1 MSAPKTKP
9 ENLLLNLICNLVV
22 PTSVLIWL
30 SKDHLLGPLWGL
42 IVALVFPFA
51 YGVYDLA
58 TRKKTNFLSIVGF
71 LSVLLSGSLALLKA
85 DGMWFAIKDA
95 VVPTVIGLTV
105 LASLR
110 AKNPLIRELFY
121 NEQVIDVEKV
131 DAALT
136 QNNRHA
142 EFELALR
149 RASIALALT
158 FIATAP
164 ISFALARYVLR
175 SPPGTPAFNAELGRM
190 HWLVLPVIAV
200 PSMAA
205 LMIVFSRLI
214 KRLEALTGLTQD
226 EIFRSTEKPKS
237 GA

>member
-136 QNNRHA
+136 QNNSHA

-226 EIFRSTEKPKS
+226 EIFRSAEKPKS

>member
-42 IVALVFPFA
+42 IIALVFPFA